1 MKSLVD
7 QLPPEI
13 AAMIH
18 PSWKKNEADYWM
30 VRDQL
35 LEQYR
40 DQWIGFADGVVIAS
54 GKLPVEV
61 FHAAEATGKHPYC
74 TCVGHEE
81 EPERIRRMSMPYDT
95 SYPGE
100 PLPVLT
106 VEFRGQSGLAGV
118 VLDRV
123 IPDVGADAGA
133 LPWADCQSLP
143 LDFSQAR
150 PGRIGGVG
158 GWATPTIH
166 FRLWVQIDGQEYP
179 CRIHVDFTGTE
190 RILGRDVLNRLELL
204 FRGPSCELVVNP

>member
-74 TCVGHEE
+74 TCVGHED
-81 EPERIRRMSMPYDT
+81 EPERIRRMSVPYDT

-106 VEFRGQSGLAGV
+106 IAFTRL
-118 VLDRV
+118 
-123 IPDVGADAGA
+123 
-133 LPWADCQSLP
+133 LP
-143 LDFSQAR
+143 
-150 PGRIGGVG
+150 G
-158 GWATPTIH
+158 
-166 FRLWVQIDGQEYP
+166 
-179 CRIHVDFTGTE
+179 
-190 RILGRDVLNRLELL
+190 
-204 FRGPSCELVVNP
+204 